1 MIINGVGKLLA
12 KRICP
17 NGEKELL
24 VLGTLQDLRID
35 MNVEMEDVFGGDS
48 MFAIDTIITSKAISI
63 TGTDAKFDLNTIS
76 LMMGSAIE
84 NGEGNAWVLDEKQV
98 VQAGKTVVLK
108 YPLSDLQMPY
118 ELAPED
124 AITLRLE
131 KNNRVIPKEAFSVDT
146 TGGIT
151 TLTITS
157 TAVNVGDAVGINYQR
172 KITNMSMANIL
183 SDEVPF
189 PVHVIHQGSFQQKDG
204 TKQAIETE
212 LYACRASGT
221 FSINAQRATASTS
234 AIDLQVIDPERPDGR
249 IGSVKRYEDGFK
261 NLDCIVD
268 EIEWTEPPAIPDTY
282 TITFNVSE
290 PGATIVVVDSN
301 SVVVGATSEGVYQL
315 EPGEYTYTVSKD
327 GYLDYNN
334 YLIVTNKDEEVVVE
348 LELE

>member
-1 MIINGVGKLLA
+1 MANKKMIINGVGKLLT

-17 NGEKELL
+17 DGEKELL
-24 VLGTLQDLRID
+24 VLGTLQDLKID
-35 MNVEMEDVFGGDS
+35 MSVEMEDVFGGDS

-63 TGTDAKFDLNTIS
+63 TGTDAKFDLNAVS

-84 NGEGNAWVLDEKQV
+84 NGAGNAWVLDEKQQ

-108 YPLSDLQMPY
+108 YPVSDLQMPH
-118 ELAPED
+118 EMAPED
-124 AITLRLE
+124 SVTLRLE
-131 KNNRVIPKEAFSVDT
+131 KNNRVIPKADYTVTT
-146 TGGIT
+146 TGGT
-151 TLTITS
+151 TTITITS
-157 TAVNVGDAVGINYQR
+157 SGVVAGDAVGVNYQR

-212 LYACRASGT
+212 LYACRAKGT

-234 AIDLQVIDPERPDGR
+234 AIELQVIDPERPDGR

-268 EIEWTEPPAIPDTY
+268 E
-282 TITFNVSE
+282 
-290 PGATIVVVDSN
+290 
-301 SVVVGATSEGVYQL
+301 
-315 EPGEYTYTVSKD
+315 
-327 GYLDYNN
+327 LD
-334 YLIVTNKDEEVVVE
+334 
-348 LELE
+348 